1 MNRAMRRRSGIIA
14 SPNATELRRVT
25 FTTPICK
32 ICNKEVDKFEM
43 QRNPEKG
50 TIQLIAHCHGDVST
64 SKEVDE
70 ARMDSLYSFKAFL
83 DPRRD
88 SLMGRKIVTPDF
100 REAPRAIFDER
111 MARIKR

>member
-14 SPNATELRRVT
+14 TPNATELRRVT

-32 ICNKEVDKFEM
+32 LCNKEVDKFEM
-43 QRNPEKG
+43 KRDQDKG
-50 TIQLIAHCHGDVST
+50 TIQLVAYCHGDVST

-70 ARMDSLYSFKAFL
+70 ARLDSLYSFKAFL

-88 SLMGRKIVTPDF
+88 SLMGRKLVTPDF
-100 REAPRAIFDER
+100 RDRTRTVFDER
-111 MARIKR
+111 LMRKR